1 MGISRIVTVRACCAS
16 SQVIFLMRAITR
28 LATVYVFDDI
38 TNEHEIEQMKSEF
51 VSLVSHELRT
61 PLTSIIGF
69 ISLILDGKTGEIN
82 QKQYESLNRAHPPIK
97 TTRSTYQRSA
107 GHLSN

>member
-1 MGISRIVTVRACCAS
+1 MLACYAS
-16 SQVIFLMRAITR
+16 SQSHFPDESNNTAG
-28 LATVYVFDDI
+28 TVYVFDDV

-82 QKQYESLNRAHPPIK
+82 QKQYESLSRATPPIK
-97 TTRSTYQRSA
+97 KTCCAY
-107 GHLSN
+107 